1 MCPETQ
7 DVLRNFRNMVA
18 NRGAMAVLTIFLS
31 ACGSTA
37 LPSAEANNPNTADT
51 AYETR
56 PLFAAADLL
65 SSETIDG
72 KHHVIDSVVENDG
85 YENRYTI
92 RSDYGVFTAHR
103 TDFVDER
110 LREVYA
116 IAELNRIS
124 RTDAFASGVTE
135 AAKSPFRALK
145 SLATE
150 PVRTVTGAIKG
161 VGALFVQTR
170 EMVTGSRGEL
180 EDSVARELIG
190 FSEIK
195 RDVAEKLSVDPYST
209 NVVLQERLGEVA
221 WAGFAGGFSLFPLTA
236 QIPGGVSVA
245 VSGIQNSQTLNS
257 LLTSE
262 SPEAVRDINRDKLE
276 AMGIEEDMVDEFVN
290 HPWYS
295 PRHESIITAALEA
308 MVGVENRGAFIRQ
321 TLFSQSE
328 QQSVFIM
335 RLAEA
340 TLGYHQNVS
349 QIHEILRRNR
359 EIFVK
364 SSNGAII
371 CILPTD
377 HLIWTLG
384 ASTIADQYPINPSA
398 PHELWLTGS
407 VSDRA
412 EKKFNSLGWQVKSDT
427 ADLLEPNLREN
438 KVKSNDAD

>member
-7 DVLRNFRNMVA
+7 DVLRNFSNRVA
-18 NRGAMAVLTIFLS
+18 TTCGIIALTLILS
-31 ACGSTA
+31 ACGSST
-37 LPSAEANNPNTADT
+37 LPSAEADNPNTADT

-56 PLFAAADLL
+56 PTFTAADLL
-65 SSETIDG
+65 SSESLSG

-92 RSDYGVFTAHR
+92 RSDYGVFIAHR

-116 IAELNRIS
+116 ITELNRIS
-124 RTDAFASGVTE
+124 RTDAFASGVAE

-150 PVRTVTGAIKG
+150 PLGTVTGAIKG
-161 VGALFVQTR
+161 VGALFVQAG

-190 FSEIK
+190 YSEIK
-195 RDVAEKLSVDPYST
+195 RDVAGKLEVDPYST
-209 NVVLQERLGEVA
+209 NLVLQERLGEVA
-221 WAGFAGGFSLFPLTA
+221 WAGFAGGFSLLPLTA
-236 QIPGGVSVA
+236 QIPGGVSTA

-257 LLTSE
+257 LLTSQ
-262 SPEAVRDINRDKLE
+262 SPEAIRKINRDKLE
-276 AMGIEEDMVDEFVN
+276 AMYIEKDTIDEFVN

-295 PRHESIITAALEA
+295 PRHKSIITAALEA
-308 MVGVENRGAFIRQ
+308 MVGVKNREALIKQ
-321 TLFSQSE
+321 AMFSQSE

-340 TLGYHQNVS
+340 ALGYHQNVS
-349 QIHEILRRNR
+349 QIQEMLRRNR
-359 EIFVK
+359 ELFIK
-364 SSNGAII
+364 SSNGVII

-384 ASTIADQYPINPSA
+384 ASTIADQYPVNPSS

-412 EKKFNSLGWQVKSDT
+412 EKEFSALGWQIKSDT
-427 ADLLEPNLREN
+427 AELLEASLDESMVGANE
-438 KVKSNDAD
+438 AD